1 MLANIYGIKEEDMR
15 RLASRYT
22 NENKTGFNFDQME
35 NDLKYSRKRNP
46 QLDEVARKS
55 PYQLPP
61 ISYYERLQKNGS
73 EAMPDE
79 KDFIRKLCEQFAF
92 FQ

>member
-35 NDLKYSRKRNP
+35 NDLKYSRKKKP
-46 QLDEVARKS
+46 TT
-55 PYQLPP
+55 
-61 ISYYERLQKNGS
+61 
-73 EAMPDE
+73 
-79 KDFIRKLCEQFAF
+79 
-92 FQ
+92 